1 VKKMNRRESWFSHLQ
16 IAVKTK
22 RLSHSNLSLIHNI
35 ILQGC
40 EDEVQNAD
48 TKRMNVP
55 VRLGMRIIYCS
66 CTLRNGDNRMTAILA
81 STKIGINSV
90 LIFCPHLLWS
100 AGQ

>member
-1 VKKMNRRESWFSHLQ
+1 VKNVSHRESWFFHLQ

-35 ILQGC
+35 ILQEC
-40 EDEVQNAD
+40 KDEVQNAD

-66 CTLRNGDNRMTAILA
+66 RTLRNGDNRMTAIFA

-90 LIFCPHLLWS
+90 LLFCPYLVWS